1 MVPGTQALMLALGIV
16 PCYQVTGMS
25 QCDCGTLFPSLAPRP
40 LPPVPQGLS
49 APRPPCVQSH
59 GTGLRGSILKEG
71 RAWTHMLNSKKRD
84 WEEWEDAE
92 RQSGLSGELGWLKD
106 KNGGEKSY
114 SFSGEN

>member
-1 MVPGTQALMLALGIV
+1 MTVGPSSPPWPPA
-16 PCYQVTGMS
+16 PS
-25 QCDCGTLFPSLAPRP
+25 PRFPKGCQ
-40 LPPVPQGLS
+40 LP
-49 APRPPCVQSH
+49 APPCVQSH